1 MQLMF
6 IFYSYL
12 FTLEQWN
19 AILND
24 LTLGLQFHL
33 WRKFKDWRIHSG
45 IIQVKNLNHLK
56 YSLFNVSFL

>member
-1 MQLMF
+1 MF

-33 WRKFKDWRIHSG
+33 WRKFQGLENTQWHYTSYKF
-45 IIQVKNLNHLK
+45 K
-56 YSLFNVSFL
+56 SLEIFAV